1 MTEPHDDH
9 DHEHEHDQGHD
20 PLPADEPRAPAVT
33 PAADTHA
40 GDVIIAANLIGT
52 FAFAVTAITAAV
64 VFSTTSQ
71 WVGAITA
78 MALFAIGVFA
88 FLWSFWNV
96 VQRSREEQIAVT
108 QVYLLLG
115 SPTPTRVRVQMLGLL
130 VVQVAVAFATAFGR
144 AKDLDGSPGTSLAVG
159 VLVPMFGIGLNGLW
173 AAYHGVFP
181 GLIDSD
187 RNTDAVDETAV
198 GATSVAPIDKNEEH
212 G

>member
-1 MTEPHDDH
+1 M
-9 DHEHEHDQGHD
+9 
-20 PLPADEPRAPAVT
+20 
-33 PAADTHA
+33 
-40 GDVIIAANLIGT
+40 IIAANLIGT

-64 VFSTTSQ
+64 VFSTASQ

-115 SPTPTRVRVQMLGLL
+115 APTPKRVRR
-130 VVQVAVAFATAFGR
+130 AHARTARGAGR
-144 AKDLDGSPGTSLAVG
+144 RGVRHRLRALKDLDGSPGTSLAVG

-181 GLIDSD
+181 PLMQIRAQHRPG
-187 RNTDAVDETAV
+187 RRTGV